1 MGSAMGR
8 SVPMLIW
15 LGKQHLSQ
23 TDRQETRLISLTPEE
38 VTRMTTEEIERA
50 LEEARSASGRSGR

>member
-1 MGSAMGR
+1 
-8 SVPMLIW
+8 MLIW